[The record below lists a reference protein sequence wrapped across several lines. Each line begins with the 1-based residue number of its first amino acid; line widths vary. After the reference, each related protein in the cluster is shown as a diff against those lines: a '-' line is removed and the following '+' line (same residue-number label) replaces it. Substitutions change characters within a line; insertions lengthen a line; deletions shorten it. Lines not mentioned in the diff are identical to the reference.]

1 MLEALLLSFVVAFAA
16 WFIIQRKRR
25 LSFFKDLGIPG
36 PAPSFLSGN
45 LSELIQKGTLLK
57 YKEWLDKYGDI
68 VGFYNGAHPFLIV
81 KDPELIKKI
90 QIKDF
95 HNFHSR
101 GISSGFA
108 RSHPINKDSM
118 VNAQGERWKRIR
130 SLVTPAFTTSNMKK
144 MASLMDDSSN
154 EFLQVL
160 ESLQTKREALE
171 FRELFQRLTAD
182 VIIRSAF
189 GLKSDLQQKDRKKST
204 TEALFRETLDSLQ
217 QFRRAWINFLTAC
230 FPEFTPLWRL
240 IISFFSRHNKTA
252 ADKSFDE
259 ITPIIQFRRE
269 NREKDRCDLLQLM
282 LNAEVEDAHLVNVHS
297 LTASGDADNAS
308 EGCQPEKVKEGGRK
322 CVLTNTEIL
331 ANGFS
336 FFVAGFETTGSTMA
350 YLSYLLAKHQ
360 DIQDRLRDDVLAVLK
375 RDGAFTYDNV
385 FGIKYLDQVIS
396 ESLRFYSPVVGF
408 TTRRCARDYAHKGIT
423 IPAGTSIVIP
433 NHHLSHDPN
442 FWEQPEVFDP
452 ERFSPENKGHV
463 DPVVYQPFGQ
473 GPRNCVGMRFAQLE
487 MKLTMAKLLA
497 KYKLLLDDRHIKE
510 NDLELESTFIFAMPK
525 NGIWLKVE
533 KVV

>member
-1 MLEALLLSFVVAFAA
+1 MLEALLLSFVVTFAT

-36 PAPSFLSGN
+36 PPPSFLSGN
-45 LSELIQKGTLLK
+45 LSELIQKGTLVK

-101 GISSGFA
+101 GISSGLA
-108 RSHPINKDSM
+108 LSHPINKYSI
-118 VNAQGERWKRIR
+118 VIAQGERWKKIR

-160 ESLQTKREALE
+160 ESLQRKGEALE

-204 TEALFRETLDSLQ
+204 IESLFRETLDSLQ
-217 QFRRAWINFLTAC
+217 QFRRTWINFLTTC

-240 IISFFSRHNKTA
+240 TISFFSRHNKTA
-252 ADKSFDE
+252 QDKSFDE

-269 NREKDRCDLLQLM
+269 NREDRCDLLQLM
-282 LNAEVEDAHLVNVHS
+282 LNAEGEDAQLVNVHS
-297 LTASGDADNAS
+297 LTAAGDADSAS
-308 EGCQPEKVKEGGRK
+308 EGNQPEKVNEDGKK

-331 ANGFS
+331 ANGFG

-350 YLSYLLAKHQ
+350 FLSYLLAKHQ
-360 DIQDRLRDDVLAVLK
+360 DIQDRLREDVLAVLK

-408 TTRRCARDYAHKGIT
+408 TTRRCARDYVHKGIT

-487 MKLTMAKLLA
+487 MKLTMAKLLS

-510 NDLELESTFIFAMPK
+510 KDLELESTFVLAMPK
-525 NGIWLKVE
+525 DGIWLKVE
-533 KVV
+533 NVV

>member
-1 MLEALLLSFVVAFAA
+1 MLETLLLSFVVTFAI

-25 LSFFKDLGIPG
+25 LSLFKDLGIPG
-36 PAPSFLSGN
+36 PPPSFLSGN
-45 LSELIQKGTLLK
+45 LSELIQKGTLVK
-57 YKEWLDKYGDI
+57 YKEWLDNYGDI

-81 KDPELIKKI
+81 KDPDLIKKI

-101 GISSGFA
+101 GVSSGFS
-108 RSHPINKDSM
+108 RSHPINKNSI
-118 VNAQGERWKRIR
+118 AITQGERWKKIR

-144 MASLMDDSSN
+144 
-154 EFLQVL
+154 
-160 ESLQTKREALE
+160 TKGEALE

-189 GLKSDLQQKDRKKST
+189 GLKSDLQQKDRKST
-204 TEALFRETLDSLQ
+204 TESLFRETLVTLV
-217 QFRRAWINFLTAC
+217 QFRRAWINFLTTC
-230 FPEFTPLWRL
+230 FPEFTPVWRL
-240 IISFFSRHNKTA
+240 IIWFFSRHSKTA

-259 ITPIIQFRRE
+259 IAPIIQFRRE

-282 LNAEVEDAHLVNVHS
+282 LNAEVEDANLVNVHS
-297 LTASGDADNAS
+297 LTASADAESTS
-308 EGCQPEKVKEGGRK
+308 EGNQPEKVNEGSKK

-331 ANGFS
+331 ANGFG

-350 YLSYLLAKHQ
+350 FMSYLLAKHQ
-360 DIQDRLRDDVLAVLK
+360 DIQDRLREDVLDVLK

-385 FGIKYLDQVIS
+385 FSIKYLDQVIS

-408 TTRRCARDYAHKGIT
+408 TTRRCARDYVHKGIT

-510 NDLELESTFIFAMPK
+510 KELELESTFIFAMPK
-525 NGIWLKVE
+525 DGIWLKVE
-533 KVV
+533 SVV